1 MTYDEAMAR
10 LRGPGSRRRRVT
22 RPGLPGLGVA
32 LRFGAPAI
40 LTGPHRHVSYTPTRE
55 DMAADDWQDVPG

>member
-1 MTYDEAMAR
+1 
-10 LRGPGSRRRRVT
+10 VT

-40 LTGPHRHVSYTPTRE
+40 LTGPHRHVFYTPTRE
-55 DMAADDWQDVPG
+55 DMAATDWTDVQG